1 MLAEAHTD
9 CGCTSGLALDPPS
22 GKWGQAPSMRSYS
35 GELMRPWVRPS
46 VPPFLSSS
54 EEAQLAELL
63 SPRPLG
69 LLQAPPHGE
78 ARSPCSTSRSP
89 ERSQWSRWA
98 QFPAPAL
105 HTHLGP
111 PPGASWLDFSF
122 LVPTPLLDPSVC
134 FLNRHSTVELGLLSL
149 PSLLEAARNPRRPSE
164 CRGLRRGRKH

>member
-1 MLAEAHTD
+1 M
-9 CGCTSGLALDPPS
+9 
-22 GKWGQAPSMRSYS
+22 
-35 GELMRPWVRPS
+35 
-46 VPPFLSSS
+46 PPFLSSS

-111 PPGASWLDFSF
+111 PPGASRLDFSF

-134 FLNRHSTVELGLLSL
+134 FLNRHSTLELRLLLCQACWRQRETLGDLQSAEASGEEGSISGAIRELSGAGFPPSWEMAQQNLRKKARARESSAGKRNGTRL
-149 PSLLEAARNPRRPSE
+149 P
-164 CRGLRRGRKH
+164 